1 MDVDLIIVGG
11 GLAGNCL
18 ALSLQN
24 TDLKIAII
32 EAQSRQTLDGAALG
46 DRALA
51 LAAGT
56 VDALRSLD
64 LWAGISHAATPIEKI
79 HVSDQGHFGKTHLS
93 AKKENVPALGYVI
106 AARDLEC
113 HIANHVA
120 ERQNITV
127 LYSTRVAGIISD
139 ENAVFVSLKSA
150 QESMNLR
157 AKLVVGADGGNSS
170 VRQLLNITQH
180 RTDYGQSAIV
190 TTISTSRLHQ
200 NVAYERFTSS
210 GPLALLPLGT
220 HHCAVVWTR
229 KSDEAQALMQGSEAD
244 FIAQLQQCFGYR
256 LGELTL
262 SAPRHAFPLSLI
274 RADDII
280 GNRAVIIGNA
290 AHQLHPVAG
299 QGFNLG

>member
-1 MDVDLIIVGG
+1 
-11 GLAGNCL
+11 
-18 ALSLQN
+18 
-24 TDLKIAII
+24 
-32 EAQSRQTLDGAALG
+32 
-46 DRALA
+46 
-51 LAAGT
+51 
-56 VDALRSLD
+56 
-64 LWAGISHAATPIEKI
+64 
-79 HVSDQGHFGKTHLS
+79 
-93 AKKENVPALGYVI
+93 
-106 AARDLEC
+106 
-113 HIANHVA
+113 
-120 ERQNITV
+120 
-127 LYSTRVAGIISD
+127 
-139 ENAVFVSLKSA
+139 
-150 QESMNLR
+150 
-157 AKLVVGADGGNSS
+157 

-190 TTISTSRLHQ
+190 TTISTSRPHQ

-299 QGFNLG
+299 QGFNLGLRDVTALATMIATQSDNDIGKPDFLASYAKKRESDQSRTIQFTDALVHVFSNEWLALAAARNLGLTLLDTLPFAKSILAKHAMGLHL